1 MRSHGWALLQ
11 YDWYLCVCLLNHV
24 TLFVTPWTKGC
35 QAPLSLGF
43 PRQEYWSRLP
53 FPSPRDFPDPGSNP
67 SLLHLLQLAGG
78 FFTTEPPGK
87 LT

>member
-53 FPSPRDFPDPGSNP
+53 FPSPRDSPDPGIEP
-67 SLLHLLQLAGG
+67 VSLVSPAFAGL
-78 FFTTEPPGK
+78 FIASATREV
-87 LT
+87 